1 MQTQFAHERK
11 SILQLSM
18 LSLPGNRLL
27 PENYDK
33 AKTTKKYLQTNLYS
47 KNCNFS
53 AQNRK
58 KNDFHACSKPCSRFS
73 MLELEFTARTL
84 RGFVLKILRMY
95 DFKQNLL
102 SNNTF
107 GT

>member
-1 MQTQFAHERK
+1 MQTQVAHERK

-58 KNDFHACSKPCSRFS
+58 KNDFHACSKPSSRFS
-73 MLELEFTARTL
+73 MLESLFI
-84 RGFVLKILRMY
+84 GVHS
-95 DFKQNLL
+95 QNIAWVCVQ
-102 SNNTF
+102 NFENVRF
-107 GT
+107 

>member
-1 MQTQFAHERK
+1 MQTQVAHERK
-11 SILQLSM
+11 SVLQLSM

-73 MLELEFTARTL
+73 MLESLFTR
-84 RGFVLKILRMY
+84 VHS
-95 DFKQNLL
+95 QNIAWVCVQ
-102 SNNTF
+102 NFENVRF
-107 GT
+107 